1 MATKNYMINDKWLDL
16 DKQNIVELQ
25 SVDGVLDSLKVNG
38 SEIETPSGKIT
49 ITENGT
55 DIDIAQYA
63 TADVS
68 VEGGGGSS
76 DFSTAEVT
84 LVCDG
89 FDNDEGTG
97 KIDGCFINNNAIDWF
112 VNIETAAPGTL
123 GTFLAVLYK
132 GVGTAFAYPGALV
145 SISGDIVADENGN
158 LTITGNGTI
167 HYLTFEP

>member
-1 MATKNYMINDKWLDL
+1 MITWFDVPKEGMSPGS
-16 DKQNIVELQ
+16 QAIIPTGNIEL
-25 SVDGVLDSLKVNG
+25 
-38 SEIETPSGKIT
+38 
-49 ITENGT
+49 TENGEG
-55 DIDIAQYA
+55 IDVSTYA
-63 TADVS
+63 TATVNVS
-68 VEGGGGSS
+68 GGGGGG

-112 VNIETAAPGTL
+112 VNLETAATGTL
-123 GTFLAVLYK
+123 GTFPAVLYK

>member
-1 MATKNYMINDKWLDL
+1 M
-16 DKQNIVELQ
+16 
-25 SVDGVLDSLKVNG
+25 GVTFIAPQGTYTAPAKLVSK
-38 SEIETPSGKIT
+38 S

-55 DIDIAQYA
+55 YDP
-63 TADVS
+63 ADDNANGYSSVTVN

-84 LVCDG
+84 LICDG

-112 VNIETAAPGTL
+112 VNLETDATGTL
-123 GTFLAVLYK
+123 GTFPVVLYK

-145 SISGDIVADENGN
+145 SISGDIVTDENGN

>member
-1 MATKNYMINDKWLDL
+1 MAVKTYIVNDDWKDL
-16 DKQNIVELQ
+16 DKHNKLAMASEDGEVAGVWLNGEEL
-25 SVDGVLDSLKVNG
+25 
-38 SEIETPSGKIT
+38 
-49 ITENGT
+49 
-55 DIDIAQYA
+55 
-63 TADVS
+63 
-68 VEGGGGSS
+68 GGGGGGG
-76 DFSTAEVT
+76 DFSTAEIT

-97 KIDGCFINNNAIDWF
+97 KIDGCFINNNRIDWF
-112 VNIETAAPGTL
+112 VNIETAATGTL
-123 GTFLAVLYK
+123 GTFPAVLYK

>member
-1 MATKNYMINDKWLDL
+1 MINWFDMPAEGLSNGGEFEIK
-16 DKQNIVELQ
+16 EL
-25 SVDGVLDSLKVNG
+25 
-38 SEIETPSGKIT
+38 TA
-49 ITENGT
+49 TENKVYEKAGEVYNKVT
-55 DIDIAQYA
+55 
-63 TADVS
+63 VN

-132 GVGTAFAYPGALV
+132 GVGTAFVYPGALV